1 MGTILPAEHSLG
13 APMRSLL
20 APHRPIVALALAL
33 TVGAAGGAAQ
43 AKPDSV
49 APPAVGQ
56 MAPDFSLRGATRYG
70 LLSAPVR
77 LSDFRG
83 KTVVV
88 AFFYQARTK
97 G

>member
-1 MGTILPAEHSLG
+1 MTSHV
-13 APMRSLL
+13 APY
-20 APHRPIVALALAL
+20 RPALAAALTLAL
-33 TVGAAGGAAQ
+33 VASTGAAQ
-43 AKPDSV
+43 ASPDAAA

-70 LLSAPVR
+70 LLASPVK

-83 KTVVV
+83 KTVVI

>member
-1 MGTILPAEHSLG
+1 MTSIARL
-13 APMRSLL
+13 RS
-20 APHRPIVALALAL
+20 A
-33 TVGAAGGAAQ
+33 VGAALILAAAASAGAAQ
-43 AKPDSV
+43 EPAAAMP

-56 MAPDFSLRGATRYG
+56 VAPDFSLPAATRYG
-70 LLSAPVR
+70 LLASPVK

-83 KTVVV
+83 KTVVI

>member
-1 MGTILPAEHSLG
+1 MPSPISL
-13 APMRSLL
+13 
-20 APHRPIVALALAL
+20 HRPALGVTLALALA
-33 TVGAAGGAAQ
+33 TAGAAAQ
-43 AKPDSV
+43 AVPDS
-49 APPAVGQ
+49 ASRPPVVGQ

-70 LLSAPVR
+70 LLASPVK